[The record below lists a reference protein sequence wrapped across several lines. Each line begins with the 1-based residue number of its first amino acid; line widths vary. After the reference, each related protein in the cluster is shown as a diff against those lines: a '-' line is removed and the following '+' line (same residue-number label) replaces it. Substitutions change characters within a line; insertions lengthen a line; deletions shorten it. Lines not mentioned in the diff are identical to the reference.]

1 MQLFLYIL
9 LEIIRYWL
17 IKILAE
23 MQMLFQESSAK
34 ENGSESKVMSA
45 EQAEDLKMKE
55 KRKREREVLLI
66 LCVFV
71 NLSTKFCSTYHS
83 SVSFVYRIVIEKSPE
98 EEKEE
103 VGGCTRAIRR

>member
-55 KRKREREVLLI
+55 KRKREREVLVIFVL
-66 LCVFV
+66 FV
-71 NLSTKFCSTYHS
+71 NLSTNFCSTCHS
-83 SVSFVYRIVIEKSPE
+83 SFSLFI
-98 EEKEE
+98 
-103 VGGCTRAIRR
+103 